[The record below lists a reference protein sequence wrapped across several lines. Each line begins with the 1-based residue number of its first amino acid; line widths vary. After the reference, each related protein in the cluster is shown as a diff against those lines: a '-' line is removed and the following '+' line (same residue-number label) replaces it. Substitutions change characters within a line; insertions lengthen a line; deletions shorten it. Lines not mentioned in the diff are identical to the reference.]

1 MHTIDAFIRQQ
12 SGVQQPA
19 LHRLH
24 FFILQQ
30 APRLQES
37 IKWDIPFY
45 AYHGLLCY
53 INPKADRL
61 LLGFC
66 KGAFLSNEEGLLLGK
81 GKEVRRVE
89 LFLGDQ
95 WPEDSLRQIIQ
106 EALLYNEA
114 LARRKA
120 LYV

>member
-12 SGVQQPA
+12 SEAQQTA

-66 KGAFLSNEEGLLLGK
+66 KGAFLSNEAGLLLGK
-81 GKEVRRVE
+81 GKEVRRAE
-89 LFLGDQ
+89 LSLTGE
-95 WPEDSLRQIIQ
+95 WPEDSLRLIFQ
-106 EALLYNEA
+106 EALLYNEQ
-114 LARRKA
+114 LAQRKA
-120 LYV
+120 LYI